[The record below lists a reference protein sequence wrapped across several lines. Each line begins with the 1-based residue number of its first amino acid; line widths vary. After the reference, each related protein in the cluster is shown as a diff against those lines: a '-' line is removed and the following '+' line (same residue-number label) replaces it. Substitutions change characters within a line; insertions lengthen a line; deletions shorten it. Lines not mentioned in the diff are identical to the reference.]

1 MIQIVGSTLCLS
13 CHSSAP
19 RTFPTRPYRMEQTN
33 QSDGRRSL
41 PSSLSIPPY
50 TLHRKLLTMVEEEEA
65 VTPPTITTTV
75 VVDRRRQHSE
85 AAAACSAIMMMM
97 LLQQE
102 SQQKEEAVEPKGK
115 KTRTARRLF
124 DCEGAYNCIMR
135 DHLGRNPLYGKE
147 FPLFFRL
154 SRTRV
159 QLILEDLVGRLSET
173 SHPFFQSFRVDKFG
187 RVGASV
193 EATKVLLPLKSLAYG
208 VAPHCFAD
216 YFQVSKPMARE
227 RVCQT
232 VHQSDPIPLFTGVP
246 STAHTS

>member
-1 MIQIVGSTLCLS
+1 MIQTVSTLCLS

-19 RTFPTRPYRMEQTN
+19 RTFPTSPYRMEQQN

-50 TLHRKLLTMVEEEEA
+50 TLHRKLLLTMEDEA
-65 VTPPTITTTV
+65 ATPPTITT

-102 SQQKEEAVEPKGK
+102 SMTQEEEAVEPKVK

-135 DHLGRNPLYGKE
+135 DHLGRNPALYGKE

-159 QLILEDLVGRLSET
+159 QMILEDLGRLSET
-173 SHPFFQSFRVDKFG
+173 SHPFFQSFRVDKL
-187 RVGASV
+187 
-193 EATKVLLPLKSLAYG
+193 EEWVLLLRQRS
-208 VAPHCFAD
+208 
-216 YFQVSKPMARE
+216 YFP
-227 RVCQT
+227 
-232 VHQSDPIPLFTGVP
+232 
-246 STAHTS
+246 